1 MEAFLYFCK
10 KNKMKIL
17 IVGIIT
23 LFLILFTISAT
34 NVDYKKYY
42 NLIKKIQNVEIREYP
57 KLLYVSYTPQS
68 TKDRNNSFRNIAD
81 FIFGNNKSK
90 TKIDMTSPV
99 VIKLHNKNEMAFIM
113 PEKYTLQNLPK
124 KNNETLAVYE
134 ESANIKAAIKF
145 SGYSNKK
152 KEKNYTDK
160 LKKVLL
166 KHNIT
171 HKNDFELLVYNS
183 PYKFYNRK
191 NEITVSINYNI
202 MNKENKNLQTIYFGG
217 GCFWCIEAVFED
229 VIGVESVKSGF
240 SAGKIKNPSYRE
252 VSQGL
257 TEHAEVCEIMY
268 DKKQITLENLLKIFF
283 LSHDPTTLNRQ
294 GNDIGKHYR
303 SIILYNTEKEKD
315 IISTYI
321 NQIDDEIYENKM
333 VTELKKFNSF
343 YEAEAYH
350 QNYYKENSSAGYCKL
365 VITPKVLKAKQELSK
380 YYKPLR

>member
-124 KNNETLAVYE
+124 K
-134 ESANIKAAIKF
+134 
-145 SGYSNKK
+145 
-152 KEKNYTDK
+152 
-160 LKKVLL
+160 
-166 KHNIT
+166 
-171 HKNDFELLVYNS
+171 
-183 PYKFYNRK
+183 
-191 NEITVSINYNI
+191 I
-202 MNKENKNLQTIYFGG
+202 MRRWQYMKNL
-217 GCFWCIEAVFED
+217 
-229 VIGVESVKSGF
+229 
-240 SAGKIKNPSYRE
+240 
-252 VSQGL
+252 L
-257 TEHAEVCEIMY
+257 TL
-268 DKKQITLENLLKIFF
+268 KQL
-283 LSHDPTTLNRQ
+283 
-294 GNDIGKHYR
+294 
-303 SIILYNTEKEKD
+303 
-315 IISTYI
+315 
-321 NQIDDEIYENKM
+321 
-333 VTELKKFNSF
+333 
-343 YEAEAYH
+343 
-350 QNYYKENSSAGYCKL
+350 
-365 VITPKVLKAKQELSK
+365 
-380 YYKPLR
+380 